1 MITVVSIA
9 LYAAAA
15 FFAAGLGVTAEKFKF
30 DRAAAGEAK
39 SGIIIVLGAF
49 SLAVILQVLG

>member
-1 MITVVSIA
+1 MITAVSIA

-30 DRAAAGEAK
+30 DKTAAGEAK
-39 SGIIIVLGAF
+39 SGIIIVMAAF